1 MNITTLPVLIL
12 RNNILFPHDEIRL
25 ELDNEQN
32 KELIKIACSYY
43 DKYILIVN
51 YSDVLDKDN
60 NINKLPQIGVLGNI
74 TMNIELPNNKTRIV
88 IKGIN
93 RLYINSYDKEDL
105 NILASVSPINY
116 EKIEKVEEN
125 AFSRSLIKQVEYYI
139 DKDSSI
145 SNSILSTLNPNLGI
159 DTLTDLVSPILKESY
174 ERKLEYLY
182 EINPVVRVCMILE
195 DINEELKI
203 VEFESMIE
211 EHLSKNLDDYQ
222 KNFLL
227 QEKLKVVKEELGI
240 SYDKDEE
247 YINLKEKIDKVKCPL
262 SVKNKLNEELKKY
275 ESTSVNS
282 PECSIIRSYIDLLL
296 NLPWNKSTTDNKD
309 LILAKKILDET
320 HYGLNDVK
328 DRIIEYLALR
338 TRTKN
343 TNSSVICLVGPPGVG
358 KTTLCKSIAKAMNR
372 KYVKIS
378 VGGLNDSSEIMGNR
392 RTYIGAFPG
401 KIIQG
406 IKKCG
411 SNNPVFVIDEIDKL
425 CKDIK
430 GDPASSLLEVLDKE
444 QNKYFV
450 DNYVE
455 ECFDLSKV
463 MFITTANDV
472 GNIPEAL
479 KDRLEIIEI
488 EGYSEYEK
496 LNICKSYLI
505 KKELEENALTFDDVT
520 FTDKAYEK
528 IIKNYTKESGI
539 RSLERMIDKIL
550 RKIVTELAINNK
562 NKKYVI
568 DEKQVLQYL
577 GKEKYSLN
585 NNTYSN
591 TIGIVNALSYTTLGG
606 EVLKIEINTY
616 KGNGNIIT
624 TGLLGDVFKESVKI
638 ALSYIKSN
646 CDKLKIDFDMLN
658 NIDIHLHVP
667 EGAVKKE
674 GPSAGI
680 AITTALIS
688 ALKNKQI
695 SSYLALTGEITL
707 RGNILPVGKIK
718 EKIIG
723 ASNNNIKKVI
733 LPKENEKDVEVLDEV
748 IKKNIKFVYVSN
760 YEEVLKE
767 IKL

>member
-32 KELIKIACSYY
+32 KELISLACSYY

-60 NINKLPQIGVLGNI
+60 NINKFPSIGVLGNI
-74 TMNIELPNNKTRIV
+74 TMNLELPNNKTRIV
-88 IKGIN
+88 IKGLNRVFIN
-93 RLYINSYDKEDL
+93 NYDKDE
-105 NILASVSPINY
+105 NTILANISPINY
-116 EKIEKVEEN
+116 EKIEKAEDI

-139 DKDSSI
+139 DNDPSI
-145 SNSILSTLNPNLGI
+145 SNSILSNLNSSLGI
-159 DTLTDLVSPILKESY
+159 DTLTDLVSPILKETY

-211 EHLSKNLDDYQ
+211 DHLTKNLDDYQ

-247 YINLKEKIDKVKCPL
+247 YIDLKEKIERLKCPS
-262 SVKNKLNEELKKY
+262 SVKETLQYELKKY
-275 ESTSVNS
+275 ESTSANS
-282 PECSIIRSYIDLLL
+282 PECSIIRSYIELLL
-296 NLPWNKSTTDNKD
+296 NIPWNKSTIDNKD
-309 LILAKKILDET
+309 LKLARKILDSS
-320 HYGLNDVK
+320 HFGLEEVK
-328 DRIIEYLALR
+328 SRIIEYLALR
-338 TRTKN
+338 IKTKN
-343 TNSSVICLVGPPGVG
+343 SNSSVICLVGPPGVG
-358 KTTLCKSIAKAMNR
+358 KTTLCKSIAKCMNR

-406 IKKCG
+406 IKKAG

-444 QNKYFV
+444 QNKFFV

-463 MFITTANDV
+463 MFITTANSLS
-472 GNIPEAL
+472 NIPIEL
-479 KDRLEIIEI
+479 RDRLEIIEI
-488 EGYSEYEK
+488 DGYTEYEK

-505 KKELEENALTFDDVT
+505 KKGLENNCLNKDQVI
-520 FTDKAYEK
+520 FTDAAFLK

-539 RSLERMIDKIL
+539 RELERMIDKIL
-550 RKIVTELAINNK
+550 RKIVTEIVLNNK
-562 NKKYVI
+562 EKNYVI
-568 DEKQVLQYL
+568 EEKDIEKYL
-577 GKEKYSLN
+577 GKEKYTLM
-585 NNTYSN
+585 NTNYKN
-591 TIGIVNALSYTTLGG
+591 TVGIVNALSYTNLGG
-606 EVLKIEINTY
+606 EVLKIEVNIY
-616 KGNGNIIT
+616 KGTGKIIT
-624 TGLLGDVFKESVKI
+624 TGLLGDVFKESTQI

-646 CDKLKIDFDMLN
+646 CDILKVDFDLLN

-667 EGAVKKE
+667 EGAVRKD

-680 AITTALIS
+680 SITTAIVS

-707 RGNILPVGKIK
+707 RGNILPVGRIK
-718 EKIIG
+718 EKIMG
-723 ASNNNIKKVI
+723 AKMNNIKKII
-733 LPKENEKDVEVLDEV
+733 LPKDNEKDVEVLDEQL
-748 IKKNIKFVYVSN
+748 KKDIKFVYVSN
-760 YEEVLKE
+760 YDEVIKE
-767 IKL
+767 IKI

>member
-32 KELIKIACSYY
+32 KELISLACSYY

-60 NINKLPQIGVLGNI
+60 NINKFPSIGVLGNI
-74 TMNIELPNNKTRIV
+74 TMNLELPNNKTRIV
-88 IKGIN
+88 IKGLNRVFIN
-93 RLYINSYDKEDL
+93 NYDKDE
-105 NILASVSPINY
+105 NTILANISPINY
-116 EKIEKVEEN
+116 EKIEKAEDI

-139 DKDSSI
+139 DNDPSI
-145 SNSILSTLNPNLGI
+145 SNSILSNLNSSLGI
-159 DTLTDLVSPILKESY
+159 DTLTDLVSPILKETY

-211 EHLSKNLDDYQ
+211 DHLTKNLDDYQ

-247 YINLKEKIDKVKCPL
+247 YIDLKEKIERLKCPS
-262 SVKNKLNEELKKY
+262 SVKETLQYELKKY
-275 ESTSVNS
+275 ESTSANS
-282 PECSIIRSYIDLLL
+282 PECSIIRSYIELLL
-296 NLPWNKSTTDNKD
+296 NIPWNKSTIDNKD
-309 LILAKKILDET
+309 LKLARKILDSS
-320 HYGLNDVK
+320 HFGLEEVK
-328 DRIIEYLALR
+328 SRIIEYLALR
-338 TRTKN
+338 IKTKN
-343 TNSSVICLVGPPGVG
+343 SNSSVICLVGPPGVG
-358 KTTLCKSIAKAMNR
+358 KTTLCKSIAKCMNR

-406 IKKCG
+406 IKKAG

-444 QNKYFV
+444 QNKFFV

-463 MFITTANDV
+463 MFITTANSLS
-472 GNIPEAL
+472 NIPIEL
-479 KDRLEIIEI
+479 RDRLEIIEI
-488 EGYSEYEK
+488 DGYTEYEK

-505 KKELEENALTFDDVT
+505 KKGLENNCLNKDQVI
-520 FTDKAYEK
+520 FTDAAFLK

-539 RSLERMIDKIL
+539 RELERMIDKIL
-550 RKIVTELAINNK
+550 RKIVTEIVLNNK
-562 NKKYVI
+562 EKNYVI
-568 DEKQVLQYL
+568 EEKDIEKYL
-577 GKEKYSLN
+577 GKEKYTLM
-585 NNTYSN
+585 NTNYKN
-591 TIGIVNALSYTTLGG
+591 TVGIVNALSYTNLGG
-606 EVLKIEINTY
+606 EVLKIEVNIY
-616 KGNGNIIT
+616 KGTGKIIT
-624 TGLLGDVFKESVKI
+624 TGLLGDVFKESTQI

-646 CDKLKIDFDMLN
+646 CDILKVDFDLLN

-667 EGAVKKE
+667 EGAVRKD

-680 AITTALIS
+680 SITTAIVS

-707 RGNILPVGKIK
+707 RGNILPVGRIK
-718 EKIIG
+718 EKIMG
-723 ASNNNIKKVI
+723 AKLNNIKKII
-733 LPKENEKDVEVLDEV
+733 LPKDNEKDVEVLDEQL
-748 IKKNIKFVYVSN
+748 KKDIKFVYVSN
-760 YEEVLKE
+760 YDEVIKE
-767 IKL
+767 IKI

>member
-32 KELIKIACSYY
+32 KELISLACSYY

-60 NINKLPQIGVLGNI
+60 NINKFPSIGVLGNI
-74 TMNIELPNNKTRIV
+74 TMNLELPNNKTRIV
-88 IKGIN
+88 IKGLNRVFIN
-93 RLYINSYDKEDL
+93 NYDKDE
-105 NILASVSPINY
+105 NTILANISPINY
-116 EKIEKVEEN
+116 EKIEKAEDI

-139 DKDSSI
+139 DNDPSI
-145 SNSILSTLNPNLGI
+145 SNSILSNLNSSLGI
-159 DTLTDLVSPILKESY
+159 DTLTDLVSPILKETY

-211 EHLSKNLDDYQ
+211 DHLTKNLDDYQ

-247 YINLKEKIDKVKCPL
+247 YIDLKEKIERLKCPS
-262 SVKNKLNEELKKY
+262 SVKETLQYELKKY
-275 ESTSVNS
+275 ESTSANS
-282 PECSIIRSYIDLLL
+282 PECSIIRSYIELLL
-296 NLPWNKSTTDNKD
+296 NIPWNKSTIDNKD
-309 LILAKKILDET
+309 LKLARKILDSS
-320 HYGLNDVK
+320 HFGLEEVK
-328 DRIIEYLALR
+328 SRIIEYLALR
-338 TRTKN
+338 IKTKN
-343 TNSSVICLVGPPGVG
+343 SNSSVICLVGPPGVG
-358 KTTLCKSIAKAMNR
+358 KTTLCKSIAKCMNR

-406 IKKCG
+406 IKKAG

-444 QNKYFV
+444 QNKFFV

-463 MFITTANDV
+463 MFITTANSLS
-472 GNIPEAL
+472 NIPIEL
-479 KDRLEIIEI
+479 RDRLEIIEI
-488 EGYSEYEK
+488 DGYTEYEK

-505 KKELEENALTFDDVT
+505 KKGLENNCLNKDQVI
-520 FTDKAYEK
+520 FTDAAFLK

-539 RSLERMIDKIL
+539 RELERMIDKIL
-550 RKIVTELAINNK
+550 RKIVTEIVLNNK
-562 NKKYVI
+562 EKNYVI
-568 DEKQVLQYL
+568 EEKDIEKYL
-577 GKEKYSLN
+577 GKEKYTLM
-585 NNTYSN
+585 NTNYKN
-591 TIGIVNALSYTTLGG
+591 TVGIVNALSYTNLGG
-606 EVLKIEINTY
+606 EVLKIEVNIY
-616 KGNGNIIT
+616 KGTGKIIT
-624 TGLLGDVFKESVKI
+624 TGLLGDVFKESTQI

-646 CDKLKIDFDMLN
+646 CDILKVDFDLLN

-667 EGAVKKE
+667 EGAVRKD

-680 AITTALIS
+680 SITTAIVS

-707 RGNILPVGKIK
+707 RGNILPVGRIK
-718 EKIIG
+718 EKIMG
-723 ASNNNIKKVI
+723 AKLNNIKKII
-733 LPKENEKDVEVLDEV
+733 LPKDNEKDIEVLDEQL
-748 IKKNIKFVYVSN
+748 KKDIKFVYVSN
-760 YEEVLKE
+760 YDEVIKE
-767 IKL
+767 IKI

>member
-32 KELIKIACSYY
+32 KELISLACSYY

-60 NINKLPQIGVLGNI
+60 NINKFPSIGVLGNI
-74 TMNIELPNNKTRIV
+74 TMNLELPNNKTRIV
-88 IKGIN
+88 IKGLNRVFIN
-93 RLYINSYDKEDL
+93 NYDKDE
-105 NILASVSPINY
+105 NTILANISPINY
-116 EKIEKVEEN
+116 EKIEKAEDI

-139 DKDSSI
+139 DNDPSI
-145 SNSILSTLNPNLGI
+145 SNSILSNLNSSLGI
-159 DTLTDLVSPILKESY
+159 DTLTDLVSPILKETY

-211 EHLSKNLDDYQ
+211 DHLTKNLDDYQ

-247 YINLKEKIDKVKCPL
+247 YVDLKEKIERLKCPS
-262 SVKNKLNEELKKY
+262 SVKETLQYELKKY
-275 ESTSVNS
+275 ESTSANS
-282 PECSIIRSYIDLLL
+282 PECSIIRSYIELLL
-296 NLPWNKSTTDNKD
+296 NIPWNKSTIDNKD
-309 LILAKKILDET
+309 LKLARKILDSS
-320 HYGLNDVK
+320 HFGLEEVK
-328 DRIIEYLALR
+328 SRIIEYLALR
-338 TRTKN
+338 IKTKN
-343 TNSSVICLVGPPGVG
+343 SNSSVICLVGPPGVG
-358 KTTLCKSIAKAMNR
+358 KTTLCKSIAKCMNR

-406 IKKCG
+406 IKKAG

-444 QNKYFV
+444 QNKFFV

-463 MFITTANDV
+463 MFITTANSLS
-472 GNIPEAL
+472 NIPIEL
-479 KDRLEIIEI
+479 RDRLEIIEI
-488 EGYSEYEK
+488 DGYTEYEK

-505 KKELEENALTFDDVT
+505 KKGLENNCLNKDQVI
-520 FTDKAYEK
+520 FTDAAFLK

-539 RSLERMIDKIL
+539 RELERMIDKIL
-550 RKIVTELAINNK
+550 RKIVTEIVLNNK
-562 NKKYVI
+562 EKNYVI
-568 DEKQVLQYL
+568 EEKDIERYL
-577 GKEKYSLN
+577 GKEKYTLM
-585 NNTYSN
+585 NTNYKN
-591 TIGIVNALSYTTLGG
+591 TVGIVNALSYTNLGG
-606 EVLKIEINTY
+606 EVLKIEVNIY
-616 KGNGNIIT
+616 KGTGKIIT
-624 TGLLGDVFKESVKI
+624 TGLLGDVFKESTQI

-646 CDKLKIDFDMLN
+646 CDILKVDFDLLN

-667 EGAVKKE
+667 EGAVRKD

-680 AITTALIS
+680 SITTAIVS

-707 RGNILPVGKIK
+707 RGNILPVGRIK
-718 EKIIG
+718 EKIMG
-723 ASNNNIKKVI
+723 AKLNNIKKII
-733 LPKENEKDVEVLDEV
+733 LPKDNEKDVEVLDEQL
-748 IKKNIKFVYVSN
+748 KKDIKFVYVSN
-760 YEEVLKE
+760 YDEVIKE
-767 IKL
+767 IKI

>member
-1 MNITTLPVLIL
+1 M
-12 RNNILFPHDEIRL
+12 
-25 ELDNEQN
+25 
-32 KELIKIACSYY
+32 
-43 DKYILIVN
+43 
-51 YSDVLDKDN
+51 
-60 NINKLPQIGVLGNI
+60 
-74 TMNIELPNNKTRIV
+74 
-88 IKGIN
+88 
-93 RLYINSYDKEDL
+93 
-105 NILASVSPINY
+105 
-116 EKIEKVEEN
+116 
-125 AFSRSLIKQVEYYI
+125 
-139 DKDSSI
+139 
-145 SNSILSTLNPNLGI
+145 
-159 DTLTDLVSPILKESY
+159 
-174 ERKLEYLY
+174 
-182 EINPVVRVCMILE
+182 
-195 DINEELKI
+195 
-203 VEFESMIE
+203 
-211 EHLSKNLDDYQ
+211 
-222 KNFLL
+222 
-227 QEKLKVVKEELGI
+227 
-240 SYDKDEE
+240 
-247 YINLKEKIDKVKCPL
+247 
-262 SVKNKLNEELKKY
+262 
-275 ESTSVNS
+275 
-282 PECSIIRSYIDLLL
+282 
-296 NLPWNKSTTDNKD
+296 
-309 LILAKKILDET
+309 
-320 HYGLNDVK
+320 
-328 DRIIEYLALR
+328 
-338 TRTKN
+338 
-343 TNSSVICLVGPPGVG
+343 VGPPGVG

-472 GNIPEAL
+472 ENIPLAL

-505 KKELEENALTFDDVT
+505 KKELKENALTFDDVT

-591 TIGIVNALSYTTLGG
+591 TIGIVNALSYTTIGG
-606 EVLKIEINTY
+606 ELLKIEINTY